1 LYFVAANYLNGQ
13 HTIKTVQKD
22 KRIRVAELEQF
33 TVMFWAKPRASAD
46 SRYVL
51 YSLLEESPSPLFQ
64 FFFLYGEPAFTCGP
78 TTITLSS
85 KDSRRQYPLEQ
96 FSHFAGV
103 FNRTHCSLF
112 LNGKLWASSTVP
124 GFFLS
129 AVRANYSDVEFL
141 IGGGPQKNSRFAGYI
156 QDMTLFHRAIN
167 SDQERVGNAPLHC
180 YMSRAFSSQHINSSP
195 LGLSLQGIILHI
207 PFGDNLRDTTNN
219 FALLHQDSS
228 PYRIALGVGVEF
240 LSDEVAQTASRF
252 QGLRSQ
258 YPQEINE
265 SPPEVLKRARS
276 QVRWSTSEMEIV
288 RVKAQQRQ
296 RRAEYGVSAILT
308 TFRRHH
314 NLPFLVCHLQQHAFV
329 KEFII
334 WNNDAS
340 RTLSLNTL
348 YEFNFTDAD
357 TNIGSVLPLSRCEIT
372 KPVRIIN
379 SKDNIFTEAKFRACT
394 LGRYPVC
401 YIQDD
406 AFLPTCLNGLY
417 ASYLKDPEVL
427 HVTTDTDTQLI
438 NAKWMFFDPS
448 IDMHTGFAWL
458 GSGSFVKRSRA
469 SEFLSLLEK
478 LLEDEQDLAE
488 LVFSLWMNEVP
499 FTLAHPRI
507 TVALDQAK
515 DISCIDCVENR
526 ERNEQVRMKALELLV
541 VHLNDKRDTTFNKKF
556 LSENFY
562 LRPILASSKH
572 DDCLL
577 ISNIRVHPD
586 PQKVIFNCTT
596 NY

>member
-1 LYFVAANYLNGQ
+1 M
-13 HTIKTVQKD
+13 
-22 KRIRVAELEQF
+22 AELEQF

-51 YSLLEESPSPLFQ
+51 YSIVEESSSPLFQ
-64 FFFLYGEPAFTCGP
+64 FFFMNGEPAFTCGP

-85 KDSRRQYPLEQ
+85 KDSRRQFPLEQ

-103 FNRTHCSLF
+103 FNKTHCSLF
-112 LNGKLWASSTVP
+112 LNGKLWASSAVP
-124 GFFLS
+124 GSFLS
-129 AVRANYSDVEFL
+129 AIRANYSDIEFL
-141 IGGGPQKNSRFAGYI
+141 IGGGPQKNTRFAGYI

-167 SDQERVGNAPLHC
+167 NDQEQVGNAPLLY
-180 YMSRAFSSQHINSSP
+180 YMTRAFSSHHINSSP

-219 FALLHQDSS
+219 FALLHQESS
-228 PYRIALGVGVEF
+228 PYRISLGVGVEF
-240 LSDEVAQTASRF
+240 LGDEVEQTASRF
-252 QGLRSQ
+252 QGSLLRRK

-265 SPPEVLKRARS
+265 SPPEILKRARH

-288 RVKAQQRQ
+288 QVKTRQRQ

-314 NLPFLVCHLQQHAFV
+314 NLPFLVCHLQQHHFV

-340 RTLSLNTL
+340 RTFSLHPF

-357 TNIGSVLPLSRCEIT
+357 SYLASDLPLSHCEIT

-379 SKDNIFTEAKFRACT
+379 SKDNIFTEAKFRACA

-406 AFLPTCLNGLY
+406 TFLPTCLNGLY

-427 HVTTDTDTQLI
+427 HVTTDIDTQLL

-448 IDMHTGFAWL
+448 IDLHTGFAWL
-458 GSGSFVKRSRA
+458 GSGSFIKRSRA
-469 SEFLSLLEK
+469 SEFLSQLYK
-478 LLEDEQDLAE
+478 LLEDEQDVAE

-499 FTLAHPRI
+499 FILAQPRN
-507 TVALDQAK
+507 TVALDQAN
-515 DISCIDCVENR
+515 DISCINCVENR

-541 VHLNDKRDTTFNKKF
+541 VHLNEKRDTTFSKKF
-556 LSENFY
+556 ISENFSF
-562 LRPILASSKH
+562 RPILASSKQ
-572 DDCLL
+572 DDSLL

-586 PQKVIFNCTT
+586 PQKVSLQQHQHC
-596 NY
+596 

>member
-1 LYFVAANYLNGQ
+1 M
-13 HTIKTVQKD
+13 
-22 KRIRVAELEQF
+22 AELEQF

-51 YSLLEESPSPLFQ
+51 YSIVEESSSPLFQ

-219 FALLHQDSS
+219 FALLHQESS
-228 PYRIALGVGVEF
+228 PYRISLGVGVEF
-240 LSDEVAQTASRF
+240 LGDEVEQTASRF
-252 QGLRSQ
+252 QGSLLRRK

-265 SPPEVLKRARS
+265 SPPEILKRARH

-288 RVKAQQRQ
+288 QVKTRQRQ

-314 NLPFLVCHLQQHAFV
+314 NLPFLVCHLQQHHFV

-340 RTLSLNTL
+340 RTFSLHPF

-357 TNIGSVLPLSRCEIT
+357 SYLASDLPLSHCEIT

-379 SKDNIFTEAKFRACT
+379 SKDNIFTEAKFRACA

-406 AFLPTCLNGLY
+406 TFLPTCLNGLY

-427 HVTTDTDTQLI
+427 HVTTDIDTQLL

-448 IDMHTGFAWL
+448 IALHTGFAWL
-458 GSGSFVKRSRA
+458 GSGSFIKRSRA
-469 SEFLSLLEK
+469 SEFLSQLYK
-478 LLEDEQDLAE
+478 LLEDEQDVAE

-499 FTLAHPRI
+499 FILAQPRN
-507 TVALDQAK
+507 TVALDQAN
-515 DISCIDCVENR
+515 DISCINCVENR

-541 VHLNDKRDTTFNKKF
+541 VHLNEKRDTTFSKKF
-556 LSENFY
+556 ISENFSF
-562 LRPILASSKH
+562 RPILASSKQ
-572 DDCLL
+572 DDSLL

-586 PQKVIFNCTT
+586 PQKVSLQQHQHC
-596 NY
+596 